1 MSGSQFSF
9 LEAEFVG
16 EFEAA
21 ERAERYALSDP
32 GTAVI
37 HARRALESGVKWAFK
52 NDRQLPQP
60 YEDQLNAYLNEPAF
74 KSLAD
79 GRVFPVA
86 KKIQRAG
93 NRAVH
98 ESKPPTKLEA
108 VEIVSALFQ
117 FCFWLAFT
125 YGRSVKPDPA
135 VKFDPH
141 KLMDAGRA
149 EKASLK
155 ERQEL
160 EERLDREAEEVELAR
175 RRLSEAHYTI
185 EELEAERA
193 ALMAEV
199 AAAKKAAEAVPDVDH
214 DWSEAETRLYKIDA
228 LLAEAGWS
236 LADTRDREYE
246 VHGMPSDSGV
256 GYVDYV
262 LWGDDGLP
270 LALVEAKRTSGSATT
285 GQQQAKLYADCLES
299 MTGQRPVIFYSN
311 GFEHWLWDDAP
322 VSAPAGAGLLD
333 QGRAG
338 VVDPAASVEGV
349 AGIGRHQQRD
359 RRALLPTP
367 GHESHR

>member
-16 EFEAA
+16 VFEAA
-21 ERAERYALSDP
+21 EKAERYALSDP

-37 HARRALESGVKWAFK
+37 HARRALESGVKWAFR
-52 NDRQLPQP
+52 NDRALPQP

-79 GRVFPVA
+79 GRVFPLA

-125 YGRSVKPDPA
+125 YGRWVKPDPA

-160 EERLDREAEEVELAR
+160 EERLDREAEEAELAR
-175 RRLSEAHYTI
+175 RRLAEAHYTI

-199 AAAKKAAEAVPDVDH
+199 AAAKKAAEASP
-214 DWSEAETRLYKIDA
+214 
-228 LLAEAGWS
+228 GC
-236 LADTRDREYE
+236 
-246 VHGMPSDSGV
+246 
-256 GYVDYV
+256 
-262 LWGDDGLP
+262 
-270 LALVEAKRTSGSATT
+270 GS
-285 GQQQAKLYADCLES
+285 
-299 MTGQRPVIFYSN
+299 
-311 GFEHWLWDDAP
+311 
-322 VSAPAGAGLLD
+322 
-333 QGRAG
+333 
-338 VVDPAASVEGV
+338 
-349 AGIGRHQQRD
+349 
-359 RRALLPTP
+359 
-367 GHESHR
+367 